1 MGWINGFEPSASR
14 ATIWRSNQLSY
25 THHILACLERLEL
38 PTYCLEG
45 SCSILLSYGRINGR
59 LLFIPSGY
67 FVNFLC
73 KKMEQVMGIEPTC
86 SAWKADILPL
96 NYTCDCQTFV
106 NQPLK
111 YITERCDL
119 SRAFLRFLRKISGRQ
134 GTAARRQHQ
143 ARSTTIRS
151 SRTTACRARM
161 GSA

>member
-1 MGWINGFEPSASR
+1 MRVELTTSR

-96 NYTCDCQTFV
+96 NYTCIYTLPHSSLLILTQRTAFV
-106 NQPLK
+106 NNFYCNSCNFISL
-111 YITERCDL
+111 YI
-119 SRAFLRFLRKISGRQ
+119 
-134 GTAARRQHQ
+134 
-143 ARSTTIRS
+143 
-151 SRTTACRARM
+151 
-161 GSA
+161 